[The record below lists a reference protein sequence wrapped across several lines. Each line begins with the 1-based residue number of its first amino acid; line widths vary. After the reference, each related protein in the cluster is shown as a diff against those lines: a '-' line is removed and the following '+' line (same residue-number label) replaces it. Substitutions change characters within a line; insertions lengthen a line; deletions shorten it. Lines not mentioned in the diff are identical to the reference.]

1 MLVASVPVART
12 GFNLCHLKSREMRN
26 KIKQNDEYE
35 TETRVNSNEYKTIF
49 RYMLADRRSDFV
61 PGGGI

>member
-1 MLVASVPVART
+1 MQ
-12 GFNLCHLKSREMRN
+12 N